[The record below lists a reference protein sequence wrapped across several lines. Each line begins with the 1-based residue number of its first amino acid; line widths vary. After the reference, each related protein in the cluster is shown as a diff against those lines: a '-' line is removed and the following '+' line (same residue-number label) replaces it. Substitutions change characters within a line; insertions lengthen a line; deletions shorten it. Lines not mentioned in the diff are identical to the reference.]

1 MFPGSLMRKVLLL
14 LLVLNAAALLAKA
27 QEDED
32 NSEFL
37 GEEEIDTGDDVIGE
51 EDEEDEDDEMEEGG
65 GFDCDPD
72 MMGFELVTGSM
83 FRGGGEGEG
92 LGPGG
97 RGLARGRQMAVLV
110 EMLVLGECI
119 EACAA
124 NSSCRS
130 LNYETGLCVLFDT
143 DADEHPDSL
152 MQSDYPVFTVYA
164 QKMCLEERLPCERAW
179 VSERVLG
186 YEMVG
191 SKAKGRPAVKVSS
204 RQECMA
210 LCLQRQNEEGQVP
223 CRSANYNNQ
232 TGDCVLFEMDRTT
245 LGGDIRTSFKKAK
258 EPGSEYM
265 ENACVDEPSRLCQ
278 FRSLPGVLLKTA
290 DSVLR
295 DVGSPDECRE
305 LCLSSVSSGATAP
318 FRCRSYDWG
327 SAGEKVCRL
336 SHLSAATATHF
347 PSAYIPV
354 PEASTWELSA
364 CYNVSVECGARG
376 MVARVMTDRLFGGK
390 IYARGNPKSCA
401 ADVTAVMRFA
411 LELPYDDVECGV
423 RRGEV
428 RMSEGKGVSRDGR
441 VAMSK
446 APAPRRRIGRS
457 TGEGGVV
464 GKYTTDIVIQHHDF
478 IVTSADL
485 GLSVTCQYDLTNK
498 TVSNEVDLRVRGGVI
513 DPNDP
518 HVPVLTEEVV
528 VSSPDVA
535 MRIVKRGEE
544 EWSTG
549 ENEVGTA
556 AAAKVGD
563 PLSLRFEIPEDSPF
577 EIFVQHLVAMDGGDS
592 AQIVLIDEMGCPT
605 DQFIMGALRKSANSP
620 KVLIADFDA
629 FKFPTSE
636 VVQFRALVTP
646 CMPSCEPVRCSRLA
660 ESETV
665 GQSEDELRN
674 GPFIESYGKRRRRRR
689 EVEDDDDKGVDV
701 ESAEKYAVE
710 EAQLAF
716 QNVFEEEVEEAMQD
730 GLTEAFHLAVHS
742 LFGKRRRRSTD
753 KETTAIEPEIHQEKN
768 LLLVQSIRIS
778 DRFGP
783 ERRESVE
790 DGQDDLAASCMDTKG
805 LAFGSAAFLLAQ
817 VALMVA
823 WVFLRRGR
831 GGKKDEEKMSPVQM
845 APPREVLYHNE
856 APWVGKRQRF

>member
-1 MFPGSLMRKVLLL
+1 M
-14 LLVLNAAALLAKA
+14 
-27 QEDED
+27 
-32 NSEFL
+32 
-37 GEEEIDTGDDVIGE
+37 
-51 EDEEDEDDEMEEGG
+51 

-83 FRGGGEGEG
+83 FRGGGDGEG

-124 NSSCRS
+124 NASCRS

-164 QKMCLEERLPCERAW
+164 QKMCLEERVPCERAW

-191 SKAKGRPAVKVSS
+191 NKAKGRPAVKTSS

-232 TGDCVLFEMDRTT
+232 TGDCVLYEMDRTT
-245 LGGDIRTSFKKAK
+245 LGADIRTSFKKAK
-258 EPGSEYM
+258 EVGSEYM

-376 MVARVMTDRLFGGK
+376 MVARVAADRLFGGK

-401 ADVTAVMRFA
+401 EDVTAVMRFA
-411 LELPYDDVECGV
+411 LELPYDDVDCGV
-423 RRGEV
+423 RRGEL
-428 RMSEGKGVSRDGR
+428 
-441 VAMSK
+441 
-446 APAPRRRIGRS
+446 RR
-457 TGEGGVV
+457 
-464 GKYTTDIVIQHHDF
+464 YTTDIVIQHHDF

-485 GLSVTCQYDLTNK
+485 GLAVTCQYDLTNK
-498 TVSNEVDLRVRGGVI
+498 TVSNEVDLRVRG
-513 DPNDP
+513 DF
-518 HVPVLTEEVV
+518 VPSITEEVV
-528 VSSPDVA
+528 VSSPDVI
-535 MRIVKRGEE
+535 MRIVPRGEE

-549 ENEVGTA
+549 ENGGGTA
-556 AAAKVGD
+556 ASAQVGD

-592 AQIVLIDEMGCPT
+592 AQIVLIDEKGCPT
-605 DQFIMGALRKSANSP
+605 DQFIMGPLRKSAHSP

-646 CMPSCEPVRCSRLA
+646 CMPSCEPVRCNRFSDPEA
-660 ESETV
+660 I
-665 GQSEDELRN
+665 GHPEDDLRN
-674 GPFIESYGKRRRRRR
+674 GPFINSYGKRRRRSV
-689 EVEDDDDKGVDV
+689 EVK
-701 ESAEKYAVE
+701 S
-710 EAQLAF
+710 
-716 QNVFEEEVEEAMQD
+716 
-730 GLTEAFHLAVHS
+730 
-742 LFGKRRRRSTD
+742 
-753 KETTAIEPEIHQEKN
+753 EKN

-783 ERRESVE
+783 ERREGTDEAE
-790 DGQDDLAASCMDTKG
+790 DNIVASCMDTKG

-831 GGKKDEEKMSPVQM
+831 VGKKDEEKMAPAQVV
-845 APPREVLYHNE
+845 PPREVLYHSE